1 VRVVIPL
8 GWTALLALG
17 IAAVP
22 VAAAAVAGAYRPD
35 PAAGL
40 RAGETG

>member
-1 VRVVIPL
+1 
-8 GWTALLALG
+8 LLALG
-17 IAAVP
+17 IAALPVL
-22 VAAAAVAGAYRPD
+22 VAALAAASRPD